1 MKKNLKMIV
10 IICALAVSTL
20 GFIGPSQEHQHTN
33 QDRSHYEER
42 QEMYR
47 DRWYWQ
53 MPRRVMDELRIK
65 PGMIVA
71 DVGAGI
77 GYFTLKIAQRLGET
91 GKVFASDIDSEAL
104 SFLDERRK
112 EAGLNNITIIQGR
125 EDNPLIP
132 EASVDL
138 VLIVNAIQLVKEKKV
153 FLDNLRSSLKK
164 DGKVVFV
171 QWDAEKMDSETPGWS
186 PEDREKYLLGTMLKM
201 IYNAGYEVIQ
211 IKNFLPMQLIYIC
224 QPST

>member
-1 MKKNLKMIV
+1 MKKNLSMIM
-10 IICALAVSTL
+10 IICVLAVL
-20 GFIGPSQEHQHTN
+20 AFGLIALSQEHQHKN
-33 QDRSHYEER
+33 QDRSQYEW
-42 QEMYR
+42 QKIYQ

-53 MPRRVMDELRIK
+53 MPRRVMDELGIK
-65 PGMIVA
+65 SGMTVA

-91 GKVFASDIDSEAL
+91 GKIFASDIDSEAL

-138 VLIVNAIQLVKEKKV
+138 ILIVNTINYVKEKKT

-171 QWDAEKMDSETPGWS
+171 QWDAEKMDSELPNWS
-186 PEDREKYLLGTMLKM
+186 TDDRAKYTLRTMLKM